1 MNTEMKIVFDRKI
14 RQCIIIAFVFLLP
27 IISGCHKN
35 NEALDSDKYVIPM
48 VQRLYKSNGY
58 DTNIIKNEQIKP
70 IIYSNGDTA
79 ITGKMLK
86 IKIRYDSM
94 LSSRVNKSATLGNT
108 QIFGE
113 NTLVP
118 LLGKELNIRFDW
130 DYSFDH
136 IYLDKL
142 NNVSKGSMKNSTGK
156 LVSTGIQK
164 PCKLRKVHIRNSPFL
179 PLTEPDRKDNAKYDI
194 SYFDVD
200 QGLPISNVRDLFHD
214 SRGYLWIATDLG
226 VMKYDGKNLSVFS
239 KKEGLSGN
247 LVWGIYEDSKGN
259 MWFTTLDGG
268 ITKYDGYSFYH
279 LTESEG
285 LISNRVLSAIE
296 DNESNMWFGSDG
308 GGLVKFSNNH
318 ITIYTSNEGLPT
330 DYFFKIS
337 KDNSGNLW
345 IASNGAGTI
354 RYDGKRFSLLPK
366 QIVGNNPYNFVA
378 LHDSKNKLWVGTYNG
393 GLYRITDNHITHYS
407 KSEGFI
413 GNSIRTLSEDKE
425 GNIWVGTT
433 NGLAKIKDDIMQ
445 TFTQNDG
452 LNGNSI
458 TSLSFDIE
466 RNLWLGS
473 INGISILNPRSFRQ
487 YDLSEFI
494 QNSTNDDIKI
504 SSILSEGNKLWLG
517 TNKGF
522 IKKEADHYEYTRLLD
537 EKTSSRGI
545 RALVKDKKGVL
556 WLGNDF
562 GLISYDGKIYTS
574 YESLSLAKGIGL
586 GKKYIRTLFSD
597 RQGNLWIGS
606 NGGGISIFDGQRVRV
621 IDTQEGISSNNI
633 SAITQD
639 NLGRMIVGTDG
650 GGIILID
657 GNQFINITEKEGL
670 SSNGIRSI
678 AVDNNNYLW
687 IGTDRYGLTIFDGK
701 VFYTINEES
710 GLSGN
715 HVYSIMKS
723 AENSLWVT
731 TNKGITKIEIPKSIV
746 PNGKIV
752 YTKDQFILTNYDR
765 QSGIIQKDFLI
776 NSATQ
781 DKDGNLWWG
790 GNRKVTVLK
799 AKYLSNV
806 IHSNDEVGIQ
816 HLKINDS
823 FIDYNQLSKESQYN
837 SKAGITPFRNVPISP
852 VFESNVRD
860 ISIIFSKQF
869 IDKNSNNTYT
879 YILQGYSK
887 GWSVPSSDHI
897 AVFNNLSP
905 GDYEF
910 QVRALQGQST
920 YGKITS
926 YPFTIL
932 PPWWQTWW
940 AYGLYVLLVG
950 VSIQGIVSWRT
961 LYLKKKQESL
971 IRQVDEATEEIRNQK
986 EISDSLLL
994 NILPV
999 SVADELK
1006 ANTTYTPRYQ
1016 PNVSVLFTDFKNFT
1030 EYSETIS
1037 HEELVELLHDCFS
1050 QFDLLC
1056 KRHNLEKIKT
1066 IGDSFMAVGGL
1077 PVENTSHAY
1086 DCIKAGL
1093 DMIEYID
1100 QLKPKMLTKNGKYLE
1115 IRVGIHSGP
1124 VIAGVV
1130 GLTKFQYDIWGD
1142 TVNTASRIESASD
1155 PGKVNI
1161 SQTTYEMVKVSPE
1174 FNFHARGN
1182 IMTKGKG
1189 EIAMFFVSKK

>member
-48 VQRLYKSNGY
+48 VERLYKSNGY

-86 IKIRYDSM
+86 LKVRYDSM
-94 LSSRVNKSATLGNT
+94 LSSRVNKSAILGNT
-108 QIFGE
+108 QIFRE
-113 NTLVP
+113 NPLVP
-118 LLGKELNIRFDW
+118 FIGKELNIRFDW

-136 IYLDKL
+136 IYLNKL

-156 LVSTGIQK
+156 LVATGVPK
-164 PCKLRKVHIRNSPFL
+164 PCKLRKVHIRNSPYL
-179 PLTEPDRKDNAKYDI
+179 TLTEPDRKDNAKYDI

-308 GGLVKFSNNH
+308 GGLVKFSSNQ

-337 KDNSGNLW
+337 KDKSGNLW

-366 QIVGNNPYNFVA
+366 QFVGNNPYNFVA
-378 LHDSKNKLWVGTYNG
+378 LHDSKNKLWIGTYNG
-393 GLYRITDNHITHYS
+393 GLYRITDNHISHYS

-473 INGISILNPRSFRQ
+473 LNGISILNPRSFRQ

-494 QNSTNDDIKI
+494 QNNTNDDIKI
-504 SSILSEGNKLWLG
+504 SSILSDGNKLWLG
-517 TNKGF
+517 SNKGF

-562 GLISYDGKIYTS
+562 GLISFDGKLYTS

-586 GKKYIRTLFSD
+586 GRKYVRTLFCD
-597 RQGNLWIGS
+597 NKGNLWFGS
-606 NGGGISIFDGQRVRV
+606 NGGGINVFDGQKVRV
-621 IDTQEGISSNNI
+621 ITTDEGITSSNI
-633 SAITQD
+633 SVIKQD

-650 GGIILID
+650 GGIIIID
-657 GNQFINITEKEGL
+657 GNQFVNITEKEGL
-670 SSNGIRSI
+670 SSNGVRSI
-678 AVDNNNYLW
+678 AIDKKNNLW

-715 HVYSIMKS
+715 HVYSIIES
-723 AENSLWVT
+723 EENNYWIT
-731 TNKGITKIEIPKSIV
+731 TNKGITKIAISRSNSSEGKSDYI
-746 PNGKIV
+746 NN
-752 YTKDQFILTNYDR
+752 QFVLTNYDR

-781 DKDGNLWWG
+781 DDKGNLWWG
-790 GNRKVTVLK
+790 GNRKVTVLQRSNSVNDK
-799 AKYLSNV
+799 LS
-806 IHSNDEVGIQ
+806 HEVAIQ
-816 HLKINDS
+816 HVKINDS
-823 FIDYNQLSKESQYN
+823 FIDYNQTNNYKNLLVESDIMHF
-837 SKAGITPFRNVPISP
+837 KNVPLSP
-852 VFESNVRD
+852 VFESNVND
-860 ISIIFSKQF
+860 MTIVYS
-869 IDKNSNNTYT
+869 DKFVHKNIKKEYT
-879 YILQGYSK
+879 YLLKGYSK

-897 AVFNNLSP
+897 AVFKNLSP

-910 QVRALQGQST
+910 QVRAVQGQSS
-920 YGKITS
+920 YGNITS

-950 VSIQGIVSWRT
+950 MSIQGIVFWRT

-971 IRQVDEATEEIRNQK
+971 IRQVDDATEEIRNQK
-986 EISDSLLL
+986 EISDALLL

-1056 KRHNLEKIKT
+1056 KQHNLEKIKT

-1077 PVENTSHAY
+1077 PVENTSHAH

-1100 QLKPKMLTKNGKYLE
+1100 QLKSKMLTKNGKYLE

-1161 SQTTYEMVKVSPE
+1161 SQTTYEMVKDSPE

-1189 EIAMFFVSKK
+1189 EIDMFFVSKK